1 METKKVTLYFALV
14 LLFAIAFLYVSGQLG
29 QDSVKYIS
37 KLWGSF
43 SGLLI
48 SNGLLLFIGIAV
60 LPALILPVSPL
71 LALAGIWGETHGVLI
86 AALYGT
92 FALVANSC
100 WTYWLAR
107 IFGIKVINRLIGFIR
122 KKPILIPE
130 NGHRVNFFVWSLIL
144 RLTPGIP
151 FIFTNTILGAL
162 KMPFQSY
169 IIISAPILA
178 LSSFGYIYATAGI
191 ISGNFINFGGG
202 IAVILCFFIAGRII
216 LKRKKNAV

>member
-14 LLFAIAFLYVSGQLG
+14 LLFATIIFYLSGQLG
-29 QDSVKYIS
+29 QYSVKYIS

-86 AALYGT
+86 ASIYGT

-100 WTYWLAR
+100 WTYWVAR
-107 IFGIKVINRLIGFIR
+107 IFGIKVINRFISFIR

-151 FIFTNTILGAL
+151 FIFTNAILGAL
-162 KMPFQSY
+162 KMPFPSY
-169 IIISAPILA
+169 IIISVPILG

-191 ISGNFINFGGG
+191 ISGNFANFGGG
-202 IAVILCFFIAGRII
+202 IAVILCFFIVGRLI
-216 LKRKKNAV
+216 LKRKKNAT

>member
-14 LLFAIAFLYVSGQLG
+14 LLFATVLTYLSGQLG

-86 AALYGT
+86 ASIYGT
-92 FALVANSC
+92 FALVVNSC
-100 WTYWLAR
+100 WTYWIAR
-107 IFGIKVINRLIGFIR
+107 IFGIKVINRLISFIR

-144 RLTPGIP
+144 RLTPGIT
-151 FIFTNTILGAL
+151 FIFTNAILGAL
-162 KMPFQSY
+162 KMPFPSY
-169 IIISAPILA
+169 IIISVPILG

-191 ISGNFINFGGG
+191 ISGNFVNFGGG
-202 IAVILCFFIAGRII
+202 IAVILCFFIAGRLI
-216 LKRKKNAV
+216 LKGKNAI